1 MNTKNLTIKK
11 NSQVLSVYSTKNRPT
26 EQVQPKSFSYSSI
39 GCFIRKKMLLNRL
52 KSTEISRNLTD
63 RSFSHRFLSTHQ
75 YFNSLCQDT
84 TMPAAQFTPP
94 SSLLPRLDCFQPKY
108 DLLTMV
114 ANRICCSTKSARY
127 LNNWE
132 SLWTLFLNM
141 VSSQFCFRH
150 GSGRSC

>member
-11 NSQVLSVYSTKNRPT
+11 NSQVLSVYSKKI
-26 EQVQPKSFSYSSI
+26 VQQNKSSLNPLAIPPLGVLSE
-39 GCFIRKKMLLNRL
+39 KKMLLNRL

-84 TMPAAQFTPP
+84 TMPSAQFTPP